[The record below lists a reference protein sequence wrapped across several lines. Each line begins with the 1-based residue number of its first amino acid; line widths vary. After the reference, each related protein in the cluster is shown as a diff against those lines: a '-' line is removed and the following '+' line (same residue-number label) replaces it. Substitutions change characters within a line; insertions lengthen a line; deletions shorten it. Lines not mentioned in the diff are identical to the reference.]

1 MKVKRGLAILL
12 SSVMVVQMSVMAFA
26 DEYPTTSEVPCENI
40 ISEEFK
46 ETEST
51 IIRTDT
57 TVEEHECSASLTDS
71 GEAGDERYTY
81 TATPAGNKAFFHW
94 AISDNDHEYT
104 VTYEKAQGGQQ
115 IGSEYLENYGPS
127 FSTSSLI
134 ENIVAIFKVFEQS
147 NPEPVTDNNNNDYQE
162 PQQNEE
168 PKEPEE
174 PDTTGQINIVDTSAG
189 NALPTAELGDAIA
202 STRTLSLNI
211 CNISPR
217 QYSKAVQDTV
227 AKTPEGGNIVIETNQ
242 VSCFDKNMM
251 AAFAKKSSVNIFVV
265 FKNKAGKK
273 VLVTI
278 PAGYDVMS
286 LLDDNGYC
294 GFMHLADVFGS
305 REL

>member
-26 DEYPTTSEVPCENI
+26 AEDPFPNAGI
-40 ISEEFK
+40 ISLEGEESGK
-46 ETEST
+46 LVES
-51 IIRTDT
+51 
-57 TVEEHECSASLTDS
+57 EENGGEVDKQVGGEEGSLT
-71 GEAGDERYTY
+71 ATY
-81 TATPAGNKAFFHW
+81 TATPNSDAGF
-94 AISDNDHEYT
+94 
-104 VTYEKAQGGQQ
+104 
-115 IGSEYLENYGPS
+115 S
-127 FSTSSLI
+127 FSNWSYTLKDSEDLFRNPNQTI
-134 ENIVAIFKVFEQS
+134 TFEQS
-147 NPEPVTDNNNNDYQE
+147 DGLLDIIAYFIKNYTPASEPEPAEEQNDNT
-162 PQQNEE
+162 PAPVQNEE
-168 PKEPEE
+168 PKVPEE

>member
-26 DEYPTTSEVPCENI
+26 SNDPFPGAGI
-40 ISEEFK
+40 ISLEGEESGKLVESEENGGEVAKQVK
-46 ETEST
+46 E
-51 IIRTDT
+51 
-57 TVEEHECSASLTDS
+57 VEEEGEVVLT
-71 GEAGDERYTY
+71 ATY
-81 TATPAGNKAFFHW
+81 TATPNSDEGFRFLNWNYTLGGSSDQIQSENQTITFKESQDLSTIIAFFVKNFTP
-94 AISDNDHEYT
+94 ASEPAPAEEQNDNT
-104 VTYEKAQGGQQ
+104 PA
-115 IGSEYLENYGPS
+115 
-127 FSTSSLI
+127 
-134 ENIVAIFKVFEQS
+134 
-147 NPEPVTDNNNNDYQE
+147 PV
-162 PQQNEE
+162 QNEE

-174 PDTTGQINIVDTSAG
+174 PDTTGQINIIDTSAG